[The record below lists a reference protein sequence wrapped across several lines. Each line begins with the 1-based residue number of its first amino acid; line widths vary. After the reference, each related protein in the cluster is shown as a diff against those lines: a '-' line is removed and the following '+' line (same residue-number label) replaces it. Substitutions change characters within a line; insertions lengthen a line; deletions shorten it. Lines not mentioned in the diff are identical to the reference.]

1 MVTRKQP
8 KRMPPE
14 ADWML
19 MASLHDEEDVVAD
32 PIIIDPTDEGAPVSE
47 YMEWYRKTGFY
58 TSVTHRDI
66 KSKEDVMAINKTP
79 TNHIILRIW
88 TKLFKPEALDFGRH
102 AIALEDSIIIDSD
115 RIKFRFGLGP
125 NLVNSM
131 KVTSTHFW
139 VIAMVQLLLSSKIN
153 NSNSYLLNF

>member
-1 MVTRKQP
+1 
-8 KRMPPE
+8 MPPE

-115 RIKFRFGLGP
+115 RIKFRYWTWAQPSKFYEGHINTFLG
-125 NLVNSM
+125 NCYGA
-131 KVTSTHFW
+131 VTAEFKN
-139 VIAMVQLLLSSKIN
+139 Q
-153 NSNSYLLNF
+153 